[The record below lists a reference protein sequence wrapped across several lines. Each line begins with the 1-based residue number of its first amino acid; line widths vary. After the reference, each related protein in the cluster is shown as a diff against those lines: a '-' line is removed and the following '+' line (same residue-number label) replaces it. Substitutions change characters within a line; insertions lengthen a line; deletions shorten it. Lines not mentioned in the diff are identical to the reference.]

1 LPGKVEKIIKSAD
14 PTAPE
19 KGQIAVEGAEE
30 LHREVRI
37 NNMLKD
43 ENGEEVALKEGAK
56 VDVTIEAEP
65 KDTVKKNE

>member
-1 LPGKVEKIIKSAD
+1 V
-14 PTAPE
+14 
-19 KGQIAVEGAEE
+19 
-30 LHREVRI
+30 
-37 NNMLKD
+37 LKD